1 MNKRDWT
8 YKKLSEVCHPK
19 KDIKRASKH
28 YKSDDYISY
37 IDISSIDNKNN
48 VITETTRYA
57 FCDAPSRAQQIVCS
71 DDVIISMV
79 RPNLK
84 NIAMVRE
91 GSNLVASSGFCV
103 LRSRP
108 AVNPSF
114 LFSFVKSTRF
124 TNYLISRVS
133 GANYP
138 AVRESDILNFSIPLP
153 SMEEQEAIVAE
164 LDEINEVIAAL
175 QQQVADLDTL
185 AQSTFYDMFGDPVT
199 NPNGWDVKKLG
210 SLCTIE
216 RGGSPRPIKD
226 FITEAEDGINWIKIG
241 DAKEGS
247 IFIDSTAE
255 KIKPEG
261 MKKSRFVRKGDF
273 ILSNSMSFGR
283 PYILRVD
290 GCIHDGWLVIRDDN
304 HIFDKYFLFYFLS
317 SQNVYKEFK
326 RLAVGGVVNN
336 LNSSMVRALNV
347 FVPPITTQQEF
358 ANKVEAIESAKV
370 ELSAQ
375 ITEMQNLLASR
386 MDYFFD

>member
-1 MNKRDWT
+1 MNKHSWT

-108 AVNPSF
+108 EVNPSF

-138 AVRESDILNFSIPLP
+138 AVRESDIINFSIPVP

-164 LDEINEVIAAL
+164 LDEINEVIATL
-175 QQQVADLDTL
+175 QQQVADLDAL
-185 AQSTFYDMFGDPVT
+185 AQSTFYTMFGDSVT
-199 NPNGWDVKKLG
+199 NPKGWEVIKMEEMCKFFSGYTPSQNLLSTQGKYPYFKVAEMNRQRNKVYLIETDQYIDNPQKIYPKGSIVFPKNGAAVSTNKKRILYQDSVVDLNTG
-210 SLCTIE
+210 GITLLSQMVNLVFLYYIMLSIDFQQII
-216 RGGSPRPIKD
+216 RGGAIPTLDI
-226 FITEAEDGINWIKIG
+226 AELK
-241 DAKEGS
+241 
-247 IFIDSTAE
+247 
-255 KIKPEG
+255 
-261 MKKSRFVRKGDF
+261 
-273 ILSNSMSFGR
+273 
-283 PYILRVD
+283 
-290 GCIHDGWLVIRDDN
+290 
-304 HIFDKYFLFYFLS
+304 
-317 SQNVYKEFK
+317 K
-326 RLAVGGVVNN
+326 RLIPIPP
-336 LNSSMVRALNV
+336 LAL
-347 FVPPITTQQEF
+347 QQEF
-358 ANKVEAIESAKV
+358 AAKVEAIESAKA
-370 ELSAQ
+370 EINAQ
-375 ITEMQNLLASR
+375 IAEMQTLLASR
-386 MDYFFD
+386 MDYYFD